1 LEDKMAA
8 PNIVNVT
15 TIFGKSQYQQ
25 LTTSM
30 ANVITNG
37 ATSGNVLK
45 VNDVM
50 IANYTTSSI
59 QSNVVVGR
67 GSSVF
72 YLAGNMAVP
81 ANSTLVV
88 MAKDVALYMEEGDYL
103 QANASSATAAQITCS
118 YEVIS

>member
-1 LEDKMAA
+1 MAA

-15 TIFGKSQYQQ
+15 TIFGKTQYQQ

-45 VNDVM
+45 VNDVLV
-50 IANYTTSSI
+50 ANYTTSSI
-59 QSNVVVGR
+59 QTNVVIGR

-88 MAKDVALYMEEGDYL
+88 VAKDTAIYMEEGDYL
-103 QANASSATAAQITCS
+103 QSNASSDTSGHISVS
-118 YEVIS
+118 YEVIF

>member
-1 LEDKMAA
+1 MAA
-8 PNIVNVT
+8 PNIVNVS
-15 TIFGKSQYQQ
+15 TIFGKTQYQQ
-25 LTTSM
+25 LTTTI

-37 ATSGNVLK
+37 STSGNVIK
-45 VNDVM
+45 VNDVLV
-50 IANYTTSSI
+50 ANYTTSSI
-59 QSNVVVGR
+59 QTNVVVGR

-88 MAKDVALYMEEGDYL
+88 VAKDTSLYMEEGDYL
-103 QANASSATAAQITCS
+103 QANASSATAAQISCS

>member
-1 LEDKMAA
+1 MAA

-15 TIFGKSQYQQ
+15 TIFGKTQYQQ
-25 LTTSM
+25 LTTTMS
-30 ANVITNG
+30 NVITNG
-37 ATSGNVLK
+37 ATSGNVIK

-50 IANYTTSSI
+50 IANYTTSSV
-59 QSNVVVGR
+59 QSNVAVGR

-72 YLAGNMAVP
+72 YLAGNMTVP

-88 MAKDVALYMEEGDYL
+88 TAKDVSIYIEEGDYL
-103 QANASSATAAQITCS
+103 QANSSSATAAHITCS

>member
-1 LEDKMAA
+1 MAA
-8 PNIVNVT
+8 PNIVNVVSM
-15 TIFGKSQYQQ
+15 IGKTQYQQ

-45 VNDVM
+45 VNDIL

-59 QSNVVVGR
+59 ATNVAVGR
-67 GSSVF
+67 GTSVF
-72 YLAGNMAVP
+72 YIAGNMSVP

-88 MAKDVALYMEEGDYL
+88 TAKDVSIYMEEGDYL
-103 QANASSATAAQITCS
+103 QANASLATAAQITCS
-118 YEVIS
+118 YEVIN

>member
-1 LEDKMAA
+1 MAA
-8 PNIVNVT
+8 PNIVNVS
-15 TIFGKSQYQQ
+15 TIFGKTQYQQ
-25 LTTSM
+25 LTTTM

-37 ATSGNVLK
+37 STSGNVIK
-45 VNDVM
+45 VNDVLV
-50 IANYTTSSI
+50 ANYTTSSI
-59 QSNVVVGR
+59 QTNVVVGR

-88 MAKDVALYMEEGDYL
+88 VAKDTSLYMEEGDYL
-103 QANASSATAAQITCS
+103 QANASSATAAQISCS

>member
-1 LEDKMAA
+1 MAA

-15 TIFGKSQYQQ
+15 TIFGKTQYQQ
-25 LTTSM
+25 LTATMS
-30 ANVITNG
+30 NVITNG

-45 VNDVM
+45 VNDIL
-50 IANYTTSSI
+50 IANYTTTSI
-59 QSNVVVGR
+59 STNVGIGR
-67 GSSVF
+67 GTTVF
-72 YLAGNMAVP
+72 YIAGNMSVP

-88 MAKDVALYMEEGDYL
+88 TAKDVSIYMEEGDYL

>member
-1 LEDKMAA
+1 MAA

-15 TIFGKSQYQQ
+15 TIFGKTQYQQ

-45 VNDVM
+45 VNDVLV
-50 IANYTTSSI
+50 ANYTTSSV
-59 QSNVVVGR
+59 QTNVVIGR

-72 YLAGNMAVP
+72 YLAGNMSVP

-88 MAKDVALYMEEGDYL
+88 VAKDTAIYMEEGDYL
-103 QANASSATAAQITCS
+103 QSNASTATAAQISCS

>member
-1 LEDKMAA
+1 MAA
-8 PNIVNVT
+8 PNIVNVVSM
-15 TIFGKSQYQQ
+15 IGKTQYQQ

-45 VNDVM
+45 VNDIL

-59 QSNVVVGR
+59 STNVGIGR
-67 GSSVF
+67 GTTVF
-72 YLAGNMAVP
+72 YIAGNMSVP

-88 MAKDVALYMEEGDYL
+88 TAKDVSIYMEEGDYL

-118 YEVIS
+118 YEVIN

>member
-1 LEDKMAA
+1 MPA

-15 TIFGKSQYQQ
+15 TMIGKTQYQQ

-30 ANVITNG
+30 ANIITNG

-45 VNDVM
+45 VNDIL
-50 IANYTTSSI
+50 IANYTTTSI
-59 QSNVVVGR
+59 STNVGIGR
-67 GSSVF
+67 GTTVF
-72 YLAGNMAVP
+72 YVAGNMSVP

-88 MAKDVALYMEEGDYL
+88 TAKDVYIYMEEGDYL

>member
-1 LEDKMAA
+1 MAA

-15 TIFGKSQYQQ
+15 TIYGKTQYQQ

-30 ANVITNG
+30 ANVVTNSS
-37 ATSGNVLK
+37 TSGNVIK
-45 VNDVM
+45 VNDVL

-59 QSNVVVGR
+59 QTNVVMGR

-88 MAKDVALYMEEGDYL
+88 TAKDVSIYMEEGDYL
-103 QANASSATAAQITCS
+103 QANASSATAAQVSCS
-118 YEVIS
+118 YEVIY

>member
-1 LEDKMAA
+1 MAA

-25 LTTSM
+25 LTTTLS
-30 ANVITNG
+30 NVVING
-37 ATSGNVLK
+37 STSGNVIK
-45 VNDVM
+45 VNDVL

-59 QSNVVVGR
+59 QTNVAIGR
-67 GSSVF
+67 GSSAYYVT
-72 YLAGNMAVP
+72 GNLSVP

-88 MAKDVALYMEEGDYL
+88 LAKDSSIYMEEGDYL

>member
-1 LEDKMAA
+1 MAA
-8 PNIVNVT
+8 PNIVNVS
-15 TIFGKSQYQQ
+15 TIFGKTQYQQ
-25 LTTSM
+25 LTTTI

-37 ATSGNVLK
+37 STSGNVIK
-45 VNDVM
+45 VNDIS

-88 MAKDVALYMEEGDYL
+88 VAKDTSLYMEEGDYL